1 MTHEPSAKP
10 DRHIVLLVDDQLLIG
25 EAVRR
30 ILAPHADVEYH
41 FCQDPLKA
49 IETAHRVSPTVI
61 LQDLVMPGK
70 DGLDLVLEFRAD
82 EQTREVPLIVLSSR
96 EEPVTKAE
104 AFARGANDYLVKL
117 PDPIEILARIRHH
130 SRGYRALLERNA
142 AYDALASELAQ
153 ASDYV
158 QSILPKPM
166 EEPDIAARG
175 AFIPSASL
183 GGDFFGW
190 SRLPDGRIVVFL
202 IDVCGHGV
210 GPALLSVSVSN
221 ALTTGAMGVD
231 PASPALVLER
241 LNNAFPMTHH
251 RGMYF
256 TSWYCV
262 IDLKAGTLTWAGGGH
277 PPALLVRAGGEIA
290 ELESQGTPTGMIPD
304 VPFSQDA
311 VRIGTG
317 DRLFIYSDGIVELLL
332 PSGTVGTHSEFR
344 SFVASE
350 AIRAADPIACML
362 AHARARQGG
371 PNFADDVSIVEVTLR
386 AVAAT

>member
-1 MTHEPSAKP
+1 MTSERTARA
-10 DRHIVLLVDDQLLIG
+10 DRHVVLLVDDQAIIG

-49 IETAHRVSPTVI
+49 IETAHVVSPTVI

-82 EQTREVPLIVLSSR
+82 ERTREIPLIVLSSR

-104 AFARGANDYLVKL
+104 AFARGASDYLVKL

-153 ASDYV
+153 AADYV

-166 EEPDIAARG
+166 QDARISARG

-190 SRLPDGRIVVFL
+190 WPLADGRIVVFL

-221 ALTTGAMGVD
+221 ALMTGSMGVD
-231 PASPALVLER
+231 PAAPALVLER

-256 TSWYCV
+256 TSWYGV

-277 PPALLVRAGGEIA
+277 PPALLVRASGAIE
-290 ELESQGTPTGMIPD
+290 ELASQGTPTGMIADMPYSED
-304 VPFSQDA
+304 S
-311 VRIGTG
+311 VRVMTG
-317 DRLFIYSDGIVELLL
+317 DRLLIYSDGIVELLL
-332 PSGTVGTHSEFR
+332 PDGTVGTHTEFR
-344 SFVASE
+344 SFVAGD
-350 AIRAADPIACML
+350 AIHAADPIERML
-362 AHARARQGG
+362 AHARDRQGG
-371 PNFADDVSIVEVTLR
+371 PNFADDVSIVEVTLH
-386 AVAAT
+386 AAGSA

>member
-1 MTHEPSAKP
+1 MSQEPPPKT
-10 DRHIVLLVDDQLLIG
+10 DRHVVLLVDDQAIIG

-49 IETAHRVSPTVI
+49 IETARKVSPTVI

-70 DGLDLVLEFRAD
+70 DGLDLVLEFRAEPD
-82 EQTREVPLIVLSSR
+82 TREVPLIVLSSR

-104 AFARGANDYLVKL
+104 AFTRGANDYLVKL

-142 AYDALASELAQ
+142 AYDALAAELAQ

-158 QSILPKPM
+158 MSILPKPL
-166 EEPDIAARG
+166 EDADISARG

-190 SRLPDGRIVVFL
+190 WRLPDGRAVIFL

-231 PASPALVLER
+231 PASPALVLEW

-277 PPALLVRAGGEIA
+277 PPALLVRAGGAVE
-290 ELESQGTPTGMIPD
+290 ELASQGTPTGMIPD
-304 VPFSQDA
+304 VPFTQDTVGIA
-311 VRIGTG
+311 TG
-317 DRLFIYSDGIVELLL
+317 DRLLIYSDGIVELIL
-332 PSGTVGTHSEFR
+332 PDGSVGSHSEFR
-344 SFVASE
+344 DHVAHD
-350 AIRAADPIACML
+350 AIQTADPIDRML
-362 AHARARQGG
+362 VHARERQGG
-371 PNFADDVSIVEVTLR
+371 PNFVDDVSIVEVKLR
-386 AVAAT
+386 SVGGH

>member
-1 MTHEPSAKP
+1 MTHESTPKP
-10 DRHIVLLVDDQLLIG
+10 DRHVVLLVDDQLLIG

-49 IETAHRVSPTVI
+49 IETARAVSPTVI

-82 EQTREVPLIVLSSR
+82 EATREIPLIVLSSR

-153 ASDYV
+153 ACDYV

-166 EEPDIAARG
+166 EDPDIAARG

-190 SRLPDGRIVVFL
+190 SRLPDGRVVVFL

-231 PASPALVLER
+231 PAAPALVLER

-256 TSWYCV
+256 TSWYGV

-277 PPALLVRAGGEIA
+277 PPALLVRANGEIK

-304 VPFSQDA
+304 VPFSQD
-311 VRIGTG
+311 VVQVHTG

-350 AIRAADPIACML
+350 AIRASDPIACML
-362 AHARARQGG
+362 DHARGRQGG
-371 PNFADDVSIVEVTLR
+371 PNFADDVSIVEVILR
-386 AVAAT
+386 AVAAD

>member
-1 MTHEPSAKP
+1 MTHEPPPKP
-10 DRHIVLLVDDQLLIG
+10 DRHIVLLVDDQAIIG

-49 IETAHRVSPTVI
+49 IEVAHKVSPTVI

-82 EQTREVPLIVLSSR
+82 ETTREIPLIVLSSR

-158 QSILPKPM
+158 QSLLPKPM
-166 EEPDIAARG
+166 EDSDIAARG

-190 SRLPDGRIVVFL
+190 SRLPDGRVVVFL

-241 LNNAFPMTHH
+241 LNSAFPMTHH

-277 PPALLVRAGGEIA
+277 PPALLVRANGEIE

-304 VPFSQDA
+304 VPFSQDVVQ
-311 VRIGTG
+311 VRTG

-344 SFVASE
+344 SFVASD
-350 AIRAADPIACML
+350 AIRATDPIERML
-362 AHARARQGG
+362 AHARERQGG
-371 PNFADDVSIVEVTLR
+371 PHFADDVSVVEVTLR
-386 AVAAT
+386 AAPGS

>member
-1 MTHEPSAKP
+1 MTHEPPPKP
-10 DRHIVLLVDDQLLIG
+10 DRHIVLLVDDQAIIG

-30 ILAPHADVEYH
+30 ILAPHDDVEYH

-49 IETAHRVSPTVI
+49 VETAQTVAPTVI

-70 DGLDLVLEFRAD
+70 DGLDLVLEFRAN
-82 EQTREVPLIVLSSR
+82 EATREIPLIVLSSR

-158 QSILPKPM
+158 QSLLPKPM
-166 EEPDIAARG
+166 EDADIAARG

-190 SRLPDGRIVVFL
+190 SRLGDGRLVVFL

-241 LNNAFPMTHH
+241 LNSAFPMTHH

-262 IDLKAGTLTWAGGGH
+262 IDPKAGTLTWAGGGH
-277 PPALLVRAGGEIA
+277 PPALLVRASGAVE
-290 ELESQGTPTGMIPD
+290 ELASQGTPTGMIPD
-304 VPFSQDA
+304 VPFTEDV
-311 VRIGTG
+311 VRVGGG

-332 PSGTVGTHSEFR
+332 PSGSVGTHEEFR
-344 SFVASE
+344 SFVSSD
-350 AIRAADPIACML
+350 AIHARDPIDRML
-362 AHARARQGG
+362 AHARERQGG
-371 PNFADDVSIVEVTLR
+371 PHFADDVSVVEVMLR
-386 AVAAT
+386 PAPAS

>member
-1 MTHEPSAKP
+1 MTHEPPPKP
-10 DRHIVLLVDDQLLIG
+10 DRHIVLLVDDQAIIG

-49 IETAHRVSPTVI
+49 VETARTVSPTVI

-82 EQTREVPLIVLSSR
+82 ETTREIPLIVLSSR

-158 QSILPKPM
+158 QSLLPKPM
-166 EEPDIAARG
+166 EDADIAARG

-190 SRLPDGRIVVFL
+190 SRLPDGRVVVFL

-241 LNNAFPMTHH
+241 LNSAFPMTHH

-277 PPALLVRAGGEIA
+277 PPALLVRASGEIQ

-304 VPFSQDA
+304 VPFSQDVVQ
-311 VRIGTG
+311 VRTG

-344 SFVASE
+344 SFVASD
-350 AIRAADPIACML
+350 AIRATDPIERML
-362 AHARARQGG
+362 AHARERQGG
-371 PNFADDVSIVEVTLR
+371 PHFADDVSVVEVTLR
-386 AVAAT
+386 AAPGS

>member
-1 MTHEPSAKP
+1 MTHEPPPKP
-10 DRHIVLLVDDQLLIG
+10 DRHIVLLVDDQAIIG

-49 IETAHRVSPTVI
+49 IEVAHKVSPTVI

-82 EQTREVPLIVLSSR
+82 EMTREIPLIVLSSR

-158 QSILPKPM
+158 QSLLPKPM
-166 EEPDIAARG
+166 EDADIAARG

-190 SRLPDGRIVVFL
+190 SRLPDGRVVIFL

-231 PASPALVLER
+231 PAAPALVLER
-241 LNNAFPMTHH
+241 LNSAFPMTHH

-262 IDLKAGTLTWAGGGH
+262 IDLKSGTLTWAGGGH
-277 PPALLVRAGGEIA
+277 PPALLVRASGEIQ

-304 VPFSQDA
+304 VPFSQDVVQ
-311 VRIGTG
+311 VRTG

-344 SFVASE
+344 SFVASD
-350 AIRAADPIACML
+350 AIHAADPIACML
-362 AHARARQGG
+362 DHARERQGG
-371 PNFADDVSIVEVTLR
+371 PHFADDVSVVEVTLR
-386 AVAAT
+386 PAPAS

>member
-1 MTHEPSAKP
+1 MTHEPPPKP
-10 DRHIVLLVDDQLLIG
+10 DRHVVLLVDDQLLIG

-49 IETAHRVSPTVI
+49 IETAHKVSPTVI

-82 EQTREVPLIVLSSR
+82 EQLREVPLIVLSSR

-190 SRLPDGRIVVFL
+190 SRLPDGRVVVFL

-241 LNNAFPMTHH
+241 LNSAFPMTHH

-277 PPALLVRAGGEIA
+277 PPALLVRAGGEVQ

-304 VPFSQDA
+304 VPFSQDVA
-311 VRIGTG
+311 NVAAG

-344 SFVASE
+344 SFVSDE
-350 AIRAADPIACML
+350 AIRASDPIACML
-362 AHARARQGG
+362 DHARERQGG
-371 PNFADDVSIVEVTLR
+371 QHFADDVSIVEVTLR
-386 AVAAT
+386 AVAAS

>member
-1 MTHEPSAKP
+1 MTHESPPKP

-49 IETAHRVSPTVI
+49 IETARKVCPTVI

-82 EQTREVPLIVLSSR
+82 PETREVPLIVLSSR

-104 AFARGANDYLVKL
+104 AFTRGANDYLVKL

-142 AYDALASELAQ
+142 AYDKLAGELAQ

-158 QSILPKPM
+158 QSILPRPM
-166 EEPDIAARG
+166 DDADISARG

-231 PASPALVLER
+231 PAAPALVLER

-256 TSWYCV
+256 TSWYGV

-277 PPALLVRAGGEIA
+277 PPALLVRQDGAVHP
-290 ELESQGTPTGMIPD
+290 LDSQGTPTGMIPD
-304 VPFSQDA
+304 VHFSQDV
-311 VRIGTG
+311 VRIGSG
-317 DRLFIYSDGIVELLL
+317 DRLFIYSDGIVELML
-332 PSGTVGTHSEFR
+332 PSGTVGTYPEFT
-344 SFVASE
+344 SFVAQE
-350 AIRAADPIACML
+350 AIRATDPIDCML
-362 AHARARQGG
+362 VHARERQGG
-371 PNFADDVSIVEVTLR
+371 PNFADDVSIVEVRLR
-386 AVAAT
+386 QVAAT

>member
-1 MTHEPSAKP
+1 
-10 DRHIVLLVDDQLLIG
+10 
-25 EAVRR
+25 
-30 ILAPHADVEYH
+30 
-41 FCQDPLKA
+41 
-49 IETAHRVSPTVI
+49 
-61 LQDLVMPGK
+61 
-70 DGLDLVLEFRAD
+70 
-82 EQTREVPLIVLSSR
+82 VLSSR

-158 QSILPKPM
+158 QSLLPKPM
-166 EEPDIAARG
+166 EDADIAARG

-190 SRLPDGRIVVFL
+190 SRLGDGRLVVFL

-241 LNNAFPMTHH
+241 LNSAFPMTHH

-262 IDLKAGTLTWAGGGH
+262 IDPKAGTLTWAGGGH
-277 PPALLVRAGGEIA
+277 PPALLVRASGAVE
-290 ELESQGTPTGMIPD
+290 ELASQGTPTGMIPD
-304 VPFSQDA
+304 VPFTEDV
-311 VRIGTG
+311 VRVGGG

-332 PSGTVGTHSEFR
+332 PSGSVGTHEEFR
-344 SFVASE
+344 SFVSSD
-350 AIRAADPIACML
+350 AIHARDPIDRML
-362 AHARARQGG
+362 AHARERQGG
-371 PNFADDVSIVEVTLR
+371 PHFADDVSVVEVMLR
-386 AVAAT
+386 PAPAS

>member
-1 MTHEPSAKP
+1 MTHEPSPKP
-10 DRHIVLLVDDQLLIG
+10 DRHVVLLVDDQLLIG

-49 IETAHRVSPTVI
+49 IETAHKVSPTVI

-82 EQTREVPLIVLSSR
+82 EQLREVPLIVLSSR

-104 AFARGANDYLVKL
+104 AFARGVNDYLVKL

-190 SRLPDGRIVVFL
+190 SRLPDGRVVVFL

-231 PASPALVLER
+231 PASPAAVLER
-241 LNNAFPMTHH
+241 LNSAFPMTHH

-262 IDLKAGTLTWAGGGH
+262 IDLTAGTLTWAGGGH
-277 PPALLVRAGGEIA
+277 PPALLVRAGGEVQ

-304 VPFSQDA
+304 VPFSQDV
-311 VRIGTG
+311 VRVRTG

-344 SFVASE
+344 SFVSGE
-350 AIRAADPIACML
+350 AIRASDPIASML
-362 AHARARQGG
+362 DHARERQGG
-371 PNFADDVSIVEVTLR
+371 PSFADDVSIVEVTLR

>member
-1 MTHEPSAKP
+1 MTHEPPSKP
-10 DRHIVLLVDDQLLIG
+10 DRHVVLLVDDQAIIG

-49 IETAHRVSPTVI
+49 IEVAHKVSPTVI

-82 EQTREVPLIVLSSR
+82 ETTREIPLIVLSSR

-158 QSILPKPM
+158 QSLLPKPM
-166 EEPDIAARG
+166 EDADVSARG

-190 SRLPDGRIVVFL
+190 SRLPDGRLVVFL

-221 ALTTGAMGVD
+221 SITTGAMGVD
-231 PASPALVLER
+231 PASPALVLEW
-241 LNNAFPMTHH
+241 LNSAFPMSHH

-262 IDLKAGTLTWAGGGH
+262 IDFPAGTLTWAGGGH
-277 PPALLVRAGGEIA
+277 PPALLVRASGDVE
-290 ELESQGTPTGMIPD
+290 ELSSQGTPTGMLPD
-304 VPFSQDA
+304 VPFTQDV
-311 VRIGTG
+311 VRVSAG

-344 SFVASE
+344 SFVASD
-350 AIRAADPIACML
+350 AIHAGDPIECML
-362 AHARARQGG
+362 ANARERQGG
-371 PNFADDVSIVEVTLR
+371 PHFADDVSVVEVTLR
-386 AVAAT
+386 GAHGS

>member
-1 MTHEPSAKP
+1 MTHEPPSKP
-10 DRHIVLLVDDQLLIG
+10 DRHIVLLVDDQAIIG

-30 ILAPHADVEYH
+30 ILAPHEDVEYH

-49 IETAHRVSPTVI
+49 VETAQALAPTVI

-70 DGLDLVLEFRAD
+70 DGLDLVLEFRAN
-82 EQTREVPLIVLSSR
+82 EATREIPLIVLSSR

-117 PDPIEILARIRHH
+117 PDPIEMLARIRHH

-158 QSILPKPM
+158 QSLLPRPM
-166 EEPDIAARG
+166 EDADITARG

-190 SRLPDGRIVVFL
+190 SRLADGRLVVFL

-241 LNNAFPMTHH
+241 LNSAFPMTHH

-277 PPALLVRAGGEIA
+277 PPALLVRASGAVE
-290 ELESQGTPTGMIPD
+290 ELASQGTPTGMIPD
-304 VPFSQDA
+304 VPFTEDV
-311 VRIGTG
+311 VRIGGG

-332 PSGTVGTHSEFR
+332 PSGSVGTHEEFR
-344 SFVASE
+344 SFVSSD
-350 AIRAADPIACML
+350 AIHARDPIDRML
-362 AHARARQGG
+362 VHARERQGG
-371 PNFADDVSIVEVTLR
+371 PHFADDVSVVEVTLR
-386 AVAAT
+386 APSPS